1 MEASMKAVE
10 QYDKFHMVPPLVVY
24 SQYILR
30 CPEIP
35 DAQKEITGLWYV
47 EKRYICSITT
57 ICCGTLKKKNTS
69 SVGW

>member
-1 MEASMKAVE
+1 MKEVE

-47 EKRYICSITT
+47 EKKS
-57 ICCGTLKKKNTS
+57 TS
-69 SVGW
+69 AVLLQYVVAL

>member
-1 MEASMKAVE
+1 MEASMKEVE

-47 EKRYICSITT
+47 EKKS
-57 ICCGTLKKKNTS
+57 TS
-69 SVGW
+69 AVLLQYVVAL